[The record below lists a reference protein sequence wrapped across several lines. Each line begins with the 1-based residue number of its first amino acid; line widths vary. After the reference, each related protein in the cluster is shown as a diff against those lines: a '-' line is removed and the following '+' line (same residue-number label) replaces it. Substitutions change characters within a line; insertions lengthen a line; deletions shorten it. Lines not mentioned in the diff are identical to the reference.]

1 MMASPLVEYSLGRT
15 EEVVEVHPDPVVE
28 DGVTGEV

>member
-1 MMASPLVEYSLGRT
+1 MMASPLVEYSLGET
-15 EEVVEVHPDPVVE
+15 EEVVEVHPGSVIE